1 MKRDFPN
8 DSIKAMMLLYE
19 TYQNNSGD
27 LQDAFNKTVDFLE
40 TTKLTA
46 DDSSWVLL
54 DKISQIK
61 RVQYS
66 TPELPEHRQERRD
79 NFSAPAHELI
89 ISRRR
94 LGIGTFVCMFG
105 LLFVLNDPDFLSV
118 WLADHM
124 VTSWS
129 MLALRDGII

>member
-1 MKRDFPN
+1 MR
-8 DSIKAMMLLYE
+8 
-19 TYQNNSGD
+19 
-27 LQDAFNKTVDFLE
+27 
-40 TTKLTA
+40 
-46 DDSSWVLL
+46 
-54 DKISQIK
+54 
-61 RVQYS
+61 
-66 TPELPEHRQERRD
+66 
-79 NFSAPAHELI
+79 ELI

-129 MLALRDGII
+129 MLALRDGIGLCIVTYARVLWLQYEDFSQMEM